1 MNYLVMEVHPAYAV
15 VLDEEGRFLKAANLR
30 YQVGDTVRDIVE
42 LRRPREK
49 RPALWKPLSGVP
61 GLAPCLCLVFFGY
74 YQPNF
79 TPYGALRIQINP
91 DVELTL
97 SRTDRVLELEGLNED
112 GRVLIEGY
120 DYGGK
125 DREDV
130 TEELVERA
138 IDMGYLSG
146 GETVSITVTSADAD
160 WQAREEQAAREDLE
174 ERYGE
179 TIVIQIGPTDEEPP
193 ATEVVIPVTT
203 PSPTPS
209 PSPEPDS
216 TPTPEPD
223 NGLPKV
229 NTGSWELTLV
239 NAQNSIGEAVP
250 EDLAELESGRYFDAR
265 AVDALKDFIAGA
277 RAEGLSVCLSSAYRS
292 YNEQTYLFNRKVSQ
306 CGGDEAAAARIVN
319 RPGTS
324 EHQLGLCADIT
335 DKFYEVKTKELE
347 KTALYQWMYAHCQD
361 YGFILRYP
369 ADKQDITGVMYEP
382 WHFRYVGK
390 EAAAYIMGNGL
401 CLEEFLD
408 LYK

>member
-1 MNYLVMEVHPAYAV
+1 MRKALKTVLCVALVLALAV
-15 VLDEEGRFLKAANLR
+15 V
-30 YQVGDTVRDIVE
+30 I
-42 LRRPREK
+42 
-49 RPALWKPLSGVP
+49 
-61 GLAPCLCLVFFGY
+61 
-74 YQPNF
+74 
-79 TPYGALRIQINP
+79 ALR
-91 DVELTL
+91 
-97 SRTDRVLELEGLNED
+97 VLPPMN
-112 GRVLIEGY
+112 
-120 DYGGK
+120 
-125 DREDV
+125 
-130 TEELVERA
+130 A
-138 IDMGYLSG
+138 PAQ
-146 GETVSITVTSADAD
+146 SA
-160 WQAREEQAAREDLE
+160 
-174 ERYGE
+174 
-179 TIVIQIGPTDEEPP
+179 
-193 ATEVVIPVTT
+193 AT
-203 PSPTPS
+203 PTPAAAAAVV
-209 PSPEPDS
+209 P

-292 YNEQTYLFNRKVSQ
+292 YNEQTYLFNRN
-306 CGGDEAAAARIVN
+306 VN

>member
-1 MNYLVMEVHPAYAV
+1 MRKALKTVLCVALVLALAV
-15 VLDEEGRFLKAANLR
+15 V
-30 YQVGDTVRDIVE
+30 I
-42 LRRPREK
+42 
-49 RPALWKPLSGVP
+49 
-61 GLAPCLCLVFFGY
+61 
-74 YQPNF
+74 
-79 TPYGALRIQINP
+79 ALR
-91 DVELTL
+91 
-97 SRTDRVLELEGLNED
+97 VLPPMN
-112 GRVLIEGY
+112 
-120 DYGGK
+120 
-125 DREDV
+125 
-130 TEELVERA
+130 A
-138 IDMGYLSG
+138 PAQ
-146 GETVSITVTSADAD
+146 SA
-160 WQAREEQAAREDLE
+160 AA
-174 ERYGE
+174 
-179 TIVIQIGPTDEEPP
+179 T
-193 ATEVVIPVTT
+193 
-203 PSPTPS
+203 PTPAAAAA
-209 PSPEPDS
+209 P

-239 NAQNSIGEAVP
+239 NAQHSIGEAVP
-250 EDLAELESGRYFDAR
+250 DLAELEGGRYFDAR
-265 AVDALKDFIAGA
+265 AVDALRDFIAGA

-335 DKFYEVKTKELE
+335 DKFYEVKTQALE

-390 EAAAYIMGNGL
+390 EAAAYIMENGL

>member
-1 MNYLVMEVHPAYAV
+1 MRKALKTVLCVALVLALAV
-15 VLDEEGRFLKAANLR
+15 V
-30 YQVGDTVRDIVE
+30 I
-42 LRRPREK
+42 
-49 RPALWKPLSGVP
+49 
-61 GLAPCLCLVFFGY
+61 
-74 YQPNF
+74 
-79 TPYGALRIQINP
+79 ALR
-91 DVELTL
+91 
-97 SRTDRVLELEGLNED
+97 VLPPMN
-112 GRVLIEGY
+112 
-120 DYGGK
+120 
-125 DREDV
+125 
-130 TEELVERA
+130 A
-138 IDMGYLSG
+138 P
-146 GETVSITVTSADAD
+146 A
-160 WQAREEQAAREDLE
+160 QAAA
-174 ERYGE
+174 
-179 TIVIQIGPTDEEPP
+179 
-193 ATEVVIPVTT
+193 AT
-203 PSPTPS
+203 PTPAAAAAVV
-209 PSPEPDS
+209 P

-250 EDLAELESGRYFDAR
+250 EALAELESGRYFDAR

-335 DKFYEVKTKELE
+335 DKFYEVKTQDLE

>member
-1 MNYLVMEVHPAYAV
+1 MRKALKTILCVALVLALAV
-15 VLDEEGRFLKAANLR
+15 V
-30 YQVGDTVRDIVE
+30 I
-42 LRRPREK
+42 
-49 RPALWKPLSGVP
+49 
-61 GLAPCLCLVFFGY
+61 
-74 YQPNF
+74 
-79 TPYGALRIQINP
+79 ALR
-91 DVELTL
+91 
-97 SRTDRVLELEGLNED
+97 VLPPMN
-112 GRVLIEGY
+112 
-120 DYGGK
+120 
-125 DREDV
+125 
-130 TEELVERA
+130 A
-138 IDMGYLSG
+138 P
-146 GETVSITVTSADAD
+146 A
-160 WQAREEQAAREDLE
+160 QAAA
-174 ERYGE
+174 
-179 TIVIQIGPTDEEPP
+179 
-193 ATEVVIPVTT
+193 AT
-203 PSPTPS
+203 PTPAAAAAVV
-209 PSPEPDS
+209 P

-250 EDLAELESGRYFDAR
+250 EALAELESGRYFDAR

-369 ADKQDITGVMYEP
+369 TPPTSRTSPASCMSRGTSATSARRRPRTSWATASASRSSSTCTNESDRGASCRKCPGFVR
-382 WHFRYVGK
+382 F
-390 EAAAYIMGNGL
+390 AAK
-401 CLEEFLD
+401 F
-408 LYK
+408 